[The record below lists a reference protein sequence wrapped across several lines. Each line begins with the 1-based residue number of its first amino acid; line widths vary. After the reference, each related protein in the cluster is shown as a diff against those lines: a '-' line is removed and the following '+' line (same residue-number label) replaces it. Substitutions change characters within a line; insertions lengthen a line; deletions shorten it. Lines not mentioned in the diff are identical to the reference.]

1 MSWTPRCVFTALSP
15 FVSPVSIAPASCV
28 VAQRHS
34 LLMVSSH
41 TNLNTSLLNISIQT
55 HHHSQ
60 RHRKMNPHPPPRIL
74 GSPFKSPPPRSRPLP
89 PPLPSPSPPSL
100 FSLLHTAVT
109 SPLRTTTD
117 LTAFR
122 EAVEYHHAT
131 NVPRLP
137 DVVPNLDPA
146 VLALDDLSYVPRLPE
161 AVINID
167 QALLALD
174 NPSYVPRLPEAVINI
189 DPALLA
195 LRNPSHV
202 PRLPDTVPNFDTA
215 LLALENPLYKP
226 RLPEAVTNI
235 DPALLALDNRS
246 SHARAVTLTIDSH
259 IHFGTLHLISGYE
272 YYVNHYPRFF
282 DSWPSDSIGFDDVP
296 SGEVMTMV
304 HSVQGVSWGRSWD
317 FPPWIAIVTEAEAK
331 AEAEKKVKK
340 RAETGEVLDG
350 RETAVSRLADGFLAV
365 TDDRGAWQD
374 ARDLGTCR

>member
-1 MSWTPRCVFTALSP
+1 
-15 FVSPVSIAPASCV
+15 
-28 VAQRHS
+28 
-34 LLMVSSH
+34 
-41 TNLNTSLLNISIQT
+41 
-55 HHHSQ
+55 
-60 RHRKMNPHPPPRIL
+60 MNPHTPPRVL

-89 PPLPSPSPPSL
+89 PPLPSPPLPSS

-137 DVVPNLDPA
+137 DVVPNIDPA
-146 VLALDDLSYVPRLPE
+146 LLALDDLSYVPRLPE
-161 AVINID
+161 AVTNID
-167 QALLALD
+167 PAFFALD
-174 NPSYVPRLPEAVINI
+174 NPSYAPKLPNKI
-189 DPALLA
+189 
-195 LRNPSHV
+195 
-202 PRLPDTVPNFDTA
+202 PDIETA
-215 LLALENPLYKP
+215 LLTLDFPSRVP

-259 IHFGTLHLISGYE
+259 ILFGTLHLISGYE
-272 YYVNHYPRFF
+272 YYVDHYPRFF

-331 AEAEKKVKK
+331 AEVEKKVRE
-340 RAETGEVLDG
+340 RAERNEVLEG
-350 RETAVSRLADGFLAV
+350 RETAISRLADGFLAV

-374 ARDLGTCR
+374 ARDLGTCSFDGVFLPSSPMFGNFILAFHSGNLLELSQLH